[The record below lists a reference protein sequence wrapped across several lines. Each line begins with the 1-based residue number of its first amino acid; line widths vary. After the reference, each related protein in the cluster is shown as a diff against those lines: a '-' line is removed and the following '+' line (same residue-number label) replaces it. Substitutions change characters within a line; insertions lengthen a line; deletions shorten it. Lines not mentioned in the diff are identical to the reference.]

1 VAAAWSTRAMRGGRR
16 AQAALGIL
24 LAAGMF
30 GASVS
35 PARAGTEPRSLDLA
49 AVARPVADLYPGGSG
64 AAQFT
69 VGNPNPFPVRLLSL
83 SFGKVNS
90 SNPAACPPGVLS
102 ARPVRLRGVVPAG
115 ATAVAEEA
123 PRAFRLAR
131 WAPDGCQGV
140 TFTAA
145 ATVVGAIV
153 DDGDGDGDG
162 DGGAGATAGG
172 GTSAGT
178 GLASVTGPARPG
190 AGAAAVNVPG
200 ALALS
205 IPGAAAA
212 SVPGAAAA
220 SVPGAAAASVP
231 RALAQTGAPVLPLT
245 AGGVALALAG
255 GAVVR
260 LAARRRKA
268 GRPVA

>member
-1 VAAAWSTRAMRGGRR
+1 VAAGQGRR
-16 AQAALGIL
+16 AWRGGPPRPLGLRGRARRRGPSRNGPAALGVL

-30 GASVS
+30 GAAVS

-90 SNPAACPPGVLS
+90 SNPAACPPRVLS
-102 ARPVRLRGVVPAG
+102 VRPVRLRGIVPAG
-115 ATAVAEEA
+115 ATAVEEA
-123 PRAFRLAR
+123 PRAFRLAP

-153 DDGDGDGDG
+153 DDGDGDG
-162 DGGAGATAGG
+162 GAGATAGG

-178 GLASVTGPARPG
+178 GLASLTGPARPG
-190 AGAAAVNVPG
+190 AGAAAV
-200 ALALS
+200 
-205 IPGAAAA
+205 

-220 SVPGAAAASVP
+220 SVPG
-231 RALAQTGAPVLPLT
+231 ALAQTGAPVLPLT

-255 GAVVR
+255 GAAVR
-260 LAARRRKA
+260 LAARRRRA